1 MNRRIYHEPTSI
13 TARPLIK
20 PQSLRISWLPF
31 PEGTGYLDCLSA
43 CVSDILPLVIWVR
56 YLDSLSE
63 CISDILTAFL
73 CIVYMSRMFRLPL
86 HLRRIPWLPFRV
98 CVGYPDC
105 LSACA
110 SDTLIAFPRVRQIP
124 WLPFH
129 VCVGYLDCLFL
140 LFASEKKMNHW
151 SKLMARNPFSCSV
164 TSQTSDIPFVQE
176 NFFFF
181 SYIYFVTY
189 LCYFL
194 LRSGRKK
201 IYVHFLVFRPLK
213 MTVVYRL

>member
-1 MNRRIYHEPTSI
+1 MNEDVIWIGAFI
-13 TARPLIK
+13 TNLRQLQPGRLIK

-63 CISDILTAFL
+63 RISDILTAFL

-98 CVGYPDC
+98 CVRYPDC

-110 SDTLIAFPRVRQIP
+110 ADTLIAFFYCSP
-124 WLPFH
+124 LK
-129 VCVGYLDCLFL
+129 
-140 LFASEKKMNHW
+140 KKMNHW